1 MQQEGDLQKL
11 DLGLIAVYVYI
22 LLCLINVIAA
32 DRQAR
37 PTVRA
42 KMEETAEVT
51 PGFLFKT
58 TERETESAAALFS
71 LVPII
76 PCFIFSSSPV

>member
-11 DLGLIAVYVYI
+11 DLGLTAVYVYI

-37 PTVRA
+37 RTVRA

-51 PGFLFKT
+51 PGFLFKK
-58 TERETESAAALFS
+58 TERETECSCPVS